1 MKSIF
6 TSSFFLCSLLFIGLL
21 VSCNKGT
28 GLEPIDKVNLEEG
41 LEMYFPFDGNSTET
55 ITDVTYDT
63 HGATYSHDRFNRP
76 KSSLC
81 LSKNY
86 LNIDVGM
93 GNSLGT
99 LSFWVS
105 IPDTTRYQT
114 YLFAKGNQQLGVL
127 RYGLGVSEGEVSLI
141 SDVNRWGSRDSMS
154 SFNPLQTVSIIRPN
168 RWHHIVVRWSDA
180 DEFVEIFVDNK
191 LETSAPYLANW
202 FLMDDLEG
210 DSQTMGATWHYGGHD
225 TGDYLSYFKGQ
236 VDELRRYNR
245 RISDEEIEALYT
257 IEE

>member
-1 MKSIF
+1 MKSIS
-6 TSSFFLCSLLFIGLL
+6 TSSFFLCSLLFISLL

-28 GLEPIDKVNLEEG
+28 GLEPTDKVNLEED

-55 ITDVTYDT
+55 ITGVTYDT
-63 HGATYSHDRFNRP
+63 HGATYTDDRFNRP

-81 LSKNY
+81 FSKNY

-93 GNSLGT
+93 GNSVGT
-99 LSFWVS
+99 FSFWVS
-105 IPDTTRYQT
+105 VPDTRFQPN
-114 YLFAKGNQQLGVL
+114 LFAKGNQQLGVL
-127 RYGLGVSEGEVSLI
+127 RYGLRVSEGKVSLI
-141 SDVNRWGSRDSMS
+141 SNRDRWGVDSIS
-154 SFNPLQTVSIIRPN
+154 YFDDLVTASVIKPN
-168 RWHHIVVRWSDA
+168 KWHHIVVRWSDA

-191 LETSAPYLANW
+191 LEASASY
-202 FLMDDLEG
+202 LEG
-210 DSQTMGATWHYGGHD
+210 WRLVTEDEYEETETMGAAWSYGGHD